1 MEAANPVGMETQEPR
16 PDADILAEVR
26 RAIWSEDTIRSID
39 LGSLSVDV
47 RQGEVFLWGHVS
59 TYWNSQQI
67 EELARQTPGVVRV
80 NNSLVVDYA
89 LTLQVAQALARDAR
103 TRPYIVHSGASHGW
117 ISLSGVVPTHDARNT
132 IEEVAGS
139 GLDVRGIIA
148 LPRVDGEPT
157 AEERRMLQP
166 QLGAK
171 VFAKDGPAGWVG
183 EIIMNPTS
191 RLVSHIAVGLGP
203 QGYEDTAGK
212 LRVVPVDVIDLVREG
227 SVFLVVRARAL
238 SESPLFDPQEY
249 PPAPVSWKPP
259 YPYLPGT
266 VRWLCPPGGCEE
278 EPAEL
283 IERVEPVERMEAV
296 EQQILSDDALV
307 E

>member
-1 MEAANPVGMETQEPR
+1 MEAANPVGMDIKEAR
-16 PDADILAEVR
+16 PDADILADVR

-67 EELARQTPGVVRV
+67 EDLARQTPGVVRV
-80 NNSLVVDYA
+80 NDSLVVDYT
-89 LTLQVAQALARDAR
+89 LTLQVAQALARDPR
-103 TRPYIVHSGASHGW
+103 TRHYIVHSGASHGW
-117 ISLSGVVPTHDARNT
+117 ISLSGVVPTHEARNA
-132 IEEVAGS
+132 IEEVS
-139 GLDVRGIIA
+139 GAVPDVRGIVA

-157 AEERRMLQP
+157 AEERRPLQP
-166 QLGAK
+166 QLDAK

-183 EIIMNPTS
+183 ELILNPVS

-203 QGYEDTAGK
+203 LGYEDPAK
-212 LRVVPVDVIDLVREG
+212 SLRVIPVDVIDLVREG
-227 SVFLVVRARAL
+227 SVFLVVRARVL
-238 SESPLFDPQEY
+238 SDSPLFDPHEY
-249 PPAPVSWKPP
+249 PLAPESWKPP

-266 VRWLCPPGGCEE
+266 VRWLCPPAGCEE
-278 EPAEL
+278 EQ
-283 IERVEPVERMEAV
+283 MEQV
-296 EQQILSDDALV
+296 GQQILVDDAMV